1 MHWLLWLDIKLM
13 CVIISYCS
21 SKKVLFLSIWM
32 NMLMKVGI
40 RRKNTSTN
48 PKMLT
53 TSKGF
58 KSFLINIR
66 IYEYC
71 FLFKLCKKMVLIPH
85 YNFFTKLWYK
95 LSIFEENM
103 RNCDKLSYYIS
114 HLYVGRKYLAIYSNS
129 FINSLW

>member
-1 MHWLLWLDIKLM
+1 
-13 CVIISYCS
+13 
-21 SKKVLFLSIWM
+21 M
-32 NMLMKVGI
+32 NMLMKVRI

-71 FLFKLCKKMVLIPH
+71 FLFKLCKKIVLIPH
-85 YNFFTKLWYK
+85 YNFFSRSFDTNFT
-95 LSIFEENM
+95 IFDENIS
-103 RNCDKLSYYIS
+103 NIDKLS
-114 HLYVGRKYLAIYSNS
+114 HQ
-129 FINSLW
+129 W